1 MIQIDLRSNLAIY
14 EQIVAQF
21 KEQIVR
27 GLLRP
32 GDAIPSIRKLA
43 METRTNPNTVARAYQ
58 ELERM
63 GLIENLIGKGAFI
76 KARPELHGDALI
88 AARAQLSAAL
98 MEMTLAGLSRGDIIA
113 EVERALLE
121 LGRDDT

>member
-1 MIQIDLRSNLAIY
+1 MIQIDLRGNLPIY
-14 EQIVAQF
+14 EQIVSQF

-27 GLLRP
+27 GYLRP

-43 METRTNPNTVARAYQ
+43 TATRTNPNTVARAYQ

-76 KARPELHGDALI
+76 RAQPELGG
-88 AARAQLSAAL
+88 AAVEGARKQLTASL
-98 MEMTLAGLSRGDIIA
+98 MEMALAGLSRDEILS
-113 EVERALLE
+113 EVEKALSE
-121 LGRDDT
+121 LGRDAK

>member
-1 MIQIDLRSNLAIY
+1 MIQIDLRSHLPIY
-14 EQIVAQF
+14 EQIVSQF

-27 GLLRP
+27 GYLLP

-43 METRTNPNTVARAYQ
+43 TATRTNPNTVARAYQ

-76 KARPELHGDALI
+76 KAQPELGG
-88 AARAQLSAAL
+88 AAVEEARKQLTAAL
-98 MEMTLAGLSRGDIIA
+98 MEMTLAGLSREEILS
-113 EVERALLE
+113 EVDRALSE
-121 LGRDDT
+121 MGRGVK